1 MREIAAKYNS
11 EEDKK
16 AIANFVSER
25 LQNIDKKLDVI
36 EESAIKLQ
44 LQEVAE
50 IVSLSYLAKKYFNK
64 SRSWLYQRLNG
75 NLVNGKPARFTQ
87 EELQTFNN
95 ALQDIS
101 KKIGSLVS
109 HIDTLLFDTIPVV
122 EPLRGFFTSY
132 YCILYFYFHI
142 FGTYTINTNNNFNK

>member
-1 MREIAAKYNS
+1 MTLKDELLALKPLLGTDSPEFYTKMTEIAAKYNS

-50 IVSLSYLAKKYFNK
+50 IVSLSYLAKKLFQQEPFVVISEVK
-64 SRSWLYQRLNG
+64 WQSGKRETGTLYQR
-75 NLVNGKPARFTQ
+75 RITDIQ
-87 EELQTFNN
+87 QCTTRH
-95 ALQDIS
+95 IS
-101 KKIGSLVS
+101 KNRL
-109 HIDTLLFDTIPVV
+109 T
-122 EPLRGFFTSY
+122 
-132 YCILYFYFHI
+132 
-142 FGTYTINTNNNFNK
+142 

>member
-1 MREIAAKYNS
+1 MTLKEELLTLKPLLGTDSPEFYDKVRDISSRYYS

-16 AIANFVSER
+16 VIADFVSER
-25 LQNIDKKLDVI
+25 LQNIDKELDVI
-36 EESAIKLQ
+36 EENAIKLQ

-64 SRSWLYQRLNG
+64 SRAWLYQRLNG
-75 NLVNGKPARFTQ
+75 NIVNGKPARFTN

-101 KKIGSLVS
+101 KKIGSLN
-109 HIDTLLFDTIPVV
+109 I
-122 EPLRGFFTSY
+122 SY
-132 YCILYFYFHI
+132 
-142 FGTYTINTNNNFNK
+142 

>member
-1 MREIAAKYNS
+1 MTLKDELLALKPLLGTDSPEFYTKMREIAAKYNS

-64 SRSWLYQRLNG
+64 SRSWLYPEVKWQSGKRETGTFYQR
-75 NLVNGKPARFTQ
+75 RIT
-87 EELQTFNN
+87 
-95 ALQDIS
+95 DIQQCTTRHIS
-101 KKIGSLVS
+101 KIGSLS
-109 HIDTLLFDTIPVV
+109 I
-122 EPLRGFFTSY
+122 SY
-132 YCILYFYFHI
+132 
-142 FGTYTINTNNNFNK
+142 

>member
-1 MREIAAKYNS
+1 MALKDKLQALKPLLGTDSPEFYTKMREIAAKYNS

-16 AIANFVSER
+16 AIADFVSER
-25 LQNIDKKLDVI
+25 LQSIDGKLDAV

-101 KKIGSLVS
+101 QKIGSLS
-109 HIDTLLFDTIPVV
+109 I
-122 EPLRGFFTSY
+122 SY
-132 YCILYFYFHI
+132 
-142 FGTYTINTNNNFNK
+142 

>member
-1 MREIAAKYNS
+1 MTLKEELLTLKPLLGTDSPEFYDKVRDITSRYNS

-16 AIANFVSER
+16 VIADFVSER
-25 LQNIDKKLDVI
+25 LQNIDKELNVI
-36 EESAIKLQ
+36 EENAIKLQ

-64 SRSWLYQRLNG
+64 SRAWLYQRLNG
-75 NLVNGKPARFTQ
+75 NIVNGKPARFTN

-101 KKIGSLVS
+101 KKIGSLN
-109 HIDTLLFDTIPVV
+109 I
-122 EPLRGFFTSY
+122 SY
-132 YCILYFYFHI
+132 
-142 FGTYTINTNNNFNK
+142 

>member
-1 MREIAAKYNS
+1 MALKDELLALKPLLGTDSPEFYIKMREIAAKYNS

-16 AIANFVSER
+16 AITNFVSER

-50 IVSLSYLAKKYFNK
+50 IVSLSYRAKKYFNN

-101 KKIGSLVS
+101 KKIGSLS
-109 HIDTLLFDTIPVV
+109 I
-122 EPLRGFFTSY
+122 SY
-132 YCILYFYFHI
+132 
-142 FGTYTINTNNNFNK
+142 

>member
-1 MREIAAKYNS
+1 MTLKEELLTLKPLLGTDSPEFYDKVRDIASRYSS

-16 AIANFVSER
+16 VIADFVSER
-25 LQNIDKKLDVI
+25 LQNIDKELNVI
-36 EESAIKLQ
+36 EENAIKLQ

-64 SRSWLYQRLNG
+64 SRAWLYQRLNG
-75 NLVNGKPARFTQ
+75 NIVNGKPARFTN

-101 KKIGSLVS
+101 KKIGSLN
-109 HIDTLLFDTIPVV
+109 I
-122 EPLRGFFTSY
+122 SY
-132 YCILYFYFHI
+132 
-142 FGTYTINTNNNFNK
+142 

>member
-1 MREIAAKYNS
+1 MALKDELLALKPLLGTDSPQFYTKMTEIAAKYNS

-75 NLVNGKPARFTQ
+75 NCKRETG
-87 EELQTFNN
+87 TFY
-95 ALQDIS
+95 QRRITDIQQCTTRHIS
-101 KKIGSLVS
+101 KNRL
-109 HIDTLLFDTIPVV
+109 T
-122 EPLRGFFTSY
+122 
-132 YCILYFYFHI
+132 
-142 FGTYTINTNNNFNK
+142 

>member
-1 MREIAAKYNS
+1 MTLKEELLTLKPLLGTDSPEFYDKVRDIASRYNS

-16 AIANFVSER
+16 VIADFVSER
-25 LQNIDKKLDVI
+25 LQNIVKELNVI
-36 EESAIKLQ
+36 EENAIKLQ

-64 SRSWLYQRLNG
+64 SRAWLYQRLNG
-75 NLVNGKPARFTQ
+75 NIVNGKPARFTN

-101 KKIGSLVS
+101 KKIGSLN
-109 HIDTLLFDTIPVV
+109 I
-122 EPLRGFFTSY
+122 SY
-132 YCILYFYFHI
+132 
-142 FGTYTINTNNNFNK
+142 

>member
-1 MREIAAKYNS
+1 MALKEELQALKPLLGTDSPEFYSRVKEIAAKFNS
-11 EEDKK
+11 DEDKK
-16 AIANFVSER
+16 TIADFVSNQ
-25 LQNIDKKLDVI
+25 LQSIDDKLDAI

-75 NLVNGKPARFTQ
+75 NTVNGKPARFTQ

-101 KKIGSLVS
+101 KKIGSLS
-109 HIDTLLFDTIPVV
+109 I
-122 EPLRGFFTSY
+122 SY
-132 YCILYFYFHI
+132 
-142 FGTYTINTNNNFNK
+142 

>member
-1 MREIAAKYNS
+1 MTLKEELLTLKPLLGTDSPEFYDKVRDIASRYNS

-16 AIANFVSER
+16 VIADFVSER
-25 LQNIDKKLDVI
+25 LQNIDKELNVI
-36 EESAIKLQ
+36 EENAIKLQ

-64 SRSWLYQRLNG
+64 SRAWLYQRLNG
-75 NLVNGKPARFTQ
+75 NIVNGKPARFTN

-101 KKIGSLVS
+101 KKIGSLN
-109 HIDTLLFDTIPVV
+109 I
-122 EPLRGFFTSY
+122 SY
-132 YCILYFYFHI
+132 
-142 FGTYTINTNNNFNK
+142 

>member
-1 MREIAAKYNS
+1 MALKEELQALKPLLGTDSPEFYSRVKEIAARYNS
-11 EEDKK
+11 DEDKK
-16 AIANFVSER
+16 TIADFISNQ
-25 LQNIDKKLDVI
+25 LQGIDDKLDAI

-75 NLVNGKPARFTQ
+75 NTVNGKPARFTQ

-101 KKIGSLVS
+101 KKIGSLS
-109 HIDTLLFDTIPVV
+109 I
-122 EPLRGFFTSY
+122 SY
-132 YCILYFYFHI
+132 
-142 FGTYTINTNNNFNK
+142 

>member
-1 MREIAAKYNS
+1 MALKDELLALKPLLGTDSPEFYTRMTETAAKYTS

-16 AIANFVSER
+16 AIVSER
-25 LQNIDKKLDVI
+25 LQNIDKKLDVV
-36 EESAIKLQ
+36 EENAIKLQ

-87 EELQTFNN
+87 EELQTFND

-101 KKIGSLVS
+101 KKIGSLS
-109 HIDTLLFDTIPVV
+109 I
-122 EPLRGFFTSY
+122 SY
-132 YCILYFYFHI
+132 
-142 FGTYTINTNNNFNK
+142 

>member
-1 MREIAAKYNS
+1 MTQKEELLTLKPLLGTDSPEFYDKVRDIASRYNS

-16 AIANFVSER
+16 VIADFVSER
-25 LQNIDKKLDVI
+25 LQNIDKELNVI
-36 EESAIKLQ
+36 EENAIKLQ

-64 SRSWLYQRLNG
+64 SRAWLYQRLNG
-75 NLVNGKPARFTQ
+75 NIVNGKPARFTN

-101 KKIGSLVS
+101 KKIGSLN
-109 HIDTLLFDTIPVV
+109 I
-122 EPLRGFFTSY
+122 SY
-132 YCILYFYFHI
+132 
-142 FGTYTINTNNNFNK
+142 

>member
-1 MREIAAKYNS
+1 MALKDELLALKPLLGTDSPEFYTRMTEIAAKYTS
-11 EEDKK
+11 EED
-16 AIANFVSER
+16 NFVSER
-25 LQNIDKKLDVI
+25 LQNIDKKLDVV
-36 EESAIKLQ
+36 EENAIKLQ

-87 EELQTFNN
+87 EELQTFND

-101 KKIGSLVS
+101 KKIGSLS
-109 HIDTLLFDTIPVV
+109 I
-122 EPLRGFFTSY
+122 SY
-132 YCILYFYFHI
+132 
-142 FGTYTINTNNNFNK
+142 